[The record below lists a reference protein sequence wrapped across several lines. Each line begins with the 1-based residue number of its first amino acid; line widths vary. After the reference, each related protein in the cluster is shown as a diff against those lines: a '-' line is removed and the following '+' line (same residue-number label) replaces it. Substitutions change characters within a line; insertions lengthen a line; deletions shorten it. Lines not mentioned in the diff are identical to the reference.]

1 MGALCV
7 LLPLD
12 SLSSSSSS
20 DEGDWEVFVGVGGVG
35 ISVGMLV
42 GWMRGELEGGML
54 GE

>member
-1 MGALCV
+1 M

-12 SLSSSSSS
+12 SLSSSSS
-20 DEGDWEVFVGVGGVG
+20 DAGTVVFVGVGGVG
-35 ISVGMLV
+35 IDVGMLV